1 MISVCLMI
9 LNQSRWRVALS
20 VISGLDLSKFP
31 FNYCRTFTAS
41 LKPVSPA
48 VALHMVLAERT
59 TFFLCHTY
67 NYFSV
72 HDTAG
77 YCREAVKTMIQ
88 CKEFLTV
95 VELIK
100 QI

>member
-1 MISVCLMI
+1 LSDDFEPVQMACGTVCHFWL
-9 LNQSRWRVALS
+9 
-20 VISGLDLSKFP
+20 GP

-41 LKPVSPA
+41 LKPVPPA
-48 VALHMVLAERT
+48 VALHMVLAERP

-77 YCREAVKTMIQ
+77 DCREAVKTMIQ